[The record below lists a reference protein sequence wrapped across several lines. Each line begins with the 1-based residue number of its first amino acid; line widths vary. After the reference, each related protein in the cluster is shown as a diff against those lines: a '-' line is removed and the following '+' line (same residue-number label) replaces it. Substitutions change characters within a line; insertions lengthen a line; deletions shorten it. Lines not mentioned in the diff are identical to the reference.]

1 MKAKFQGAE
10 YTVRHRIE
18 YADGRI
24 DLFLDPLP
32 PKQKTIV
39 QVAAEQMRYDE
50 NTFRRSYDVD
60 CAAYDAIE
68 QRLQALERS
77 DAKQE
82 QRDAGGK
89 EGK

>member
-18 YADGRI
+18 YADGRL

-32 PKQKTIV
+32 PTPKTIV
-39 QVAAEQMRYDE
+39 QVAAEKMGYE
-50 NTFRRSYDVD
+50 EKKFRSVYDVD